1 MTVQDTGWQG
11 TYLLQGNDA
20 QGPWASVGEGD
31 TRQAKESLRRLG
43 AQTVTF
49 LTAGQSHTETSTTAS
64 AARVALRAA
73 GHRLVNGPA
82 GSLTPAA
89 ALGAT
94 LNPADGVPRRQLTLA
109 AIGPAI
115 VVSTELLYGWRP
127 GNIRQSTFQAWG
139 ISPEV
144 IAKLRRLLREGTPVR
159 LVSVAPGVGIVVDVS
174 RITAARTFPNGRRYF
189 GLADDPEAILLAGH
203 YSPVR
208 CQQGVRYLTAT
219 ASGKVAF
226 LSLP

>member
-1 MTVQDTGWQG
+1 MTVQHTDWHG
-11 TYLLQGNDA
+11 TYLLQGHDA
-20 QGPWASVGEGD
+20 QGPWALVGEGD
-31 TRQAKESLRRLG
+31 TRQAQQSLRRRG

-49 LTAGQSHTETSTTAS
+49 LTAGQSDTEARTTAT

-73 GHRLVNGPA
+73 GHRLVNRPA

-89 ALGAT
+89 ALGAS
-94 LNPADGVPRRQLTLA
+94 LNPAGVPRRRLTLA
-109 AIGPAI
+109 DIGPAI

-139 ISPEV
+139 ISPEAV
-144 IAKLRRLLREGTPVR
+144 AKLRRLLRAGTPAR
-159 LVSVAPGVGIVVDVS
+159 LLAVAPGVDIVVDVA
-174 RITAARTFPNGRRYF
+174 RITAARAFPNGRRYF
-189 GLADDPEAILLAGH
+189 GLANDPEATLLAGH
-203 YSPVR
+203 YSPVQ

-219 ASGKVAF
+219 AVGKDAF